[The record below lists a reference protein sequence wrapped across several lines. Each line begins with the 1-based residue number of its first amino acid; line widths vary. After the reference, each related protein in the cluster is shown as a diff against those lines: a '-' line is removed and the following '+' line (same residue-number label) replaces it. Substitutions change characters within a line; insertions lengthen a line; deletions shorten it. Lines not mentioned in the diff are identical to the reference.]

1 MQRQTNR
8 KLLLVQLHKL
18 IKPRERFGR
27 IFQMNPLIQNY
38 GDGIGKLEKVLRHSG
53 TLPQPGLA
61 LNRHAHAPAGW
72 EMFFCNHFR
81 NAVETLLLNG
91 QIFRQRSVDSAGV
104 TATCCA
110 NKFGRRLG
118 AQAVVL
124 RPMPFSLQP
133 LVNPLPQCSSRFTLL
148 PVARPRVLL
157 LLGRQLQ
164 SLRQSPGRIITKKLR
179 EKRPGGAGRPELSS
193 AA

>member
-1 MQRQTNR
+1 
-8 KLLLVQLHKL
+8 
-18 IKPRERFGR
+18 

-38 GDGIGKLEKVLRHSG
+38 GDGIRKLKKVLRHSG
-53 TLPQPGLA
+53 TLSQSGLA
-61 LNRHAHAPAGW
+61 LDCHAHAPAGW

-91 QIFRQRSVDSAGV
+91 QVFRQRSVDSAGV

-110 NKFGRRLG
+110 NKFGRRLS

-133 LVNPLPQCSSRFTLL
+133 LINPLTQCSSRFTILL
-148 PVARPRVLL
+148 LVARPRVLL
-157 LLGRQLQ
+157 LLGRQLE
-164 SLRQSPGRIITKKLR
+164 SLRQSLGRIITKKLWEER
-179 EKRPGGAGRPELSS
+179 LRRRRGTA
-193 AA
+193 